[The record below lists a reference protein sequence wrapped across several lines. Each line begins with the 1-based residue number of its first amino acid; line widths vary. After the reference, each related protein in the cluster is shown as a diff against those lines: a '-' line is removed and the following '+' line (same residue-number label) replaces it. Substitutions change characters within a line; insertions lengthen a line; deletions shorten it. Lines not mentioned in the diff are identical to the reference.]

1 MSFLKIG
8 AVTVILGAMNT
19 YIPVASIFLDLFEVE
34 FYLEDLHIMLFHEI
48 GYSEYHTSYNNI
60 NESLPHLL
68 WILHLI

>member
-8 AVTVILGAMNT
+8 AVTVILGGMTT
-19 YIPVASIFLDLFEVE
+19 YIPVASIFLGQFQVE
-34 FYLEDLHIMLFHEI
+34 FCLEDLHIMLFYEI
-48 GYSEYHTSYNNI
+48 GYSECHTLNNSI